1 MSNFPPGVAPS
12 SRSWLG
18 IAREIGG
25 NGSSGQG
32 QPVLPTATIPLDKS
46 SYETS
51 LQQLLQAGVTSGL
64 PAANMMLSGGAAGV
78 GTRRWN

>member
-25 NGSSGQG
+25 DGSSGQG
-32 QPVLPTATIPLDKS
+32 QPVLPDRHDPAG
-46 SYETS
+46 
-51 LQQLLQAGVTSGL
+51 QVLLRS
-64 PAANMMLSGGAAGV
+64 
-78 GTRRWN
+78 

>member
-25 NGSSGQG
+25 NGLSNQG
-32 QPVLPTATIPLDKS
+32 QPVLPTNTIPLDKS
-46 SYETS
+46 SLRS
-51 LQQLLQAGVTSGL
+51 
-64 PAANMMLSGGAAGV
+64 
-78 GTRRWN
+78 